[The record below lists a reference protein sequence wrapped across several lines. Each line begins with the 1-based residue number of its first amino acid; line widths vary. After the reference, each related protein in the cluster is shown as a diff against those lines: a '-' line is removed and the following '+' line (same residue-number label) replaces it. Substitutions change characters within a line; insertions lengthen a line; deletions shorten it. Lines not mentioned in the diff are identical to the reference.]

1 VGGSGCVRQQRAP
14 RAEPHDEARD
24 GSAVCAS
31 KRRAQLDGVD
41 CFPGAELEG
50 VEGQEH
56 GSGLDHV
63 VLLEL
68 NLARQGICIFND
80 IVGV

>member
-1 VGGSGCVRQQRAP
+1 MCLQQRAP
-14 RAEPHDEARD
+14 RAEPHEEPRD
-24 GSAVCAS
+24 SSAVCAS

-41 CFPGAELEG
+41 CFPGAEWEG
-50 VEGQEH
+50 VEGEEH

-68 NLARQGICIFND
+68 NLARQVICIFHD
-80 IVGV
+80 LVGV